1 MTIGSPIHRPRI
13 SIAVVEKRKRSEKRN
28 CCVIGEH
35 IRFNEKG
42 LLSYCFAEWQP
53 VVFDMLV
60 VAAAVEFCDRIQ
72 KRPALGWSRDIEL
85 EIPVHEQSRWDAPE
99 VQASLTAA
107 LGFLTGDRWT
117 LNFVS
122 RKSDAIPPQ
131 AQGSFALPAGVGAIL
146 PFSDGMDSR
155 AAATLFAKHWG
166 EDVLCV
172 RLGTKKS
179 DKPRKGKQSLPFTT
193 LPYKVASRGVRLM
206 ESSNRSR
213 GFKFTLVA
221 GIAAYLSKVKTIVV
235 PESGQGALGPALVP
249 VVHAYPDYRNHPSF
263 TDKMESFL
271 AALLKFEVTYT
282 FPRLWFTKGET
293 LKAFADETQNATAWD
308 STWSCW
314 QQNRHVPV
322 DGRKRQCGICAACM
336 LRRTSVHAAGLSEPN
351 DRYVWEN
358 LSAATFE
365 EGAAPSFSK
374 SMGALRQHALAG
386 TLHLEHLAGLAGSA
400 RHSAMLKRN
409 AAQLAS
415 ALGISGD
422 DAETNL
428 AALLYRHR
436 DEWRGFLNSLS
447 PNSFVRQWAGDVS

>member
-1 MTIGSPIHRPRI
+1 MTIGNPIHRPKI
-13 SIAVVEKRKRSEKRN
+13 SVAVVEKRKRSEKRN

-42 LLSYCFAEWQP
+42 LLSYCFAEWKP

-60 VAAAVEFCDRIQ
+60 VAAAVEFCDRLQ

-85 EIPVHEQSRWDAPE
+85 EIPVHEKSRWDAPD

-122 RKSDAIPPQ
+122 RKSAVVPPQ
-131 AQGSFALPAGVGAIL
+131 SQGSFALPAGVGAIL

-155 AAATLFAKHWG
+155 AAATLFAKQSG
-166 EDVLCV
+166 SDVLCV
-172 RLGTKKS
+172 RLGTKKT

-193 LPYKVASRGVRLM
+193 LPYKVQSKSVRLM

-213 GFKFTLVA
+213 GFKFTIVA
-221 GIAAYLSKVKTIVV
+221 GIAAYLSNVKTIVV
-235 PESGQGALGPALVP
+235 PESGQGALGPALIP
-249 VVHAYPDYRNHPSF
+249 VVHAYPDYRNHPTF
-263 TDKMESFL
+263 TDKMERFI
-271 AALLKFEVTYT
+271 AALLKFQVTYT
-282 FPRLWFTKGET
+282 YPRLWFTKGET
-293 LKAFADETQNATAWD
+293 LKAFADEPQNATAWD

-336 LRRTSVHAAGLSEPN
+336 LRRTSVHAAGLSEPK

-365 EGAAPSFSK
+365 GGAAPGFAK
-374 SMGALRQHALAG
+374 SMDALRQHALAG
-386 TLHLEHLAGLAGSA
+386 TLHLEHLAGLADST
-400 RHSAMLKRN
+400 RHSATLRRN
-409 AAQLAS
+409 AIQLAS
-415 ALGISGD
+415 ALGISSD
-422 DAETNL
+422 DAETKL
-428 AALLYRHR
+428 ASLLRRHR
-436 DEWRGFLNSLS
+436 DEWRGFLTSLS
-447 PNSFVRQWAGDVS
+447 ADSFVRQWAGDVS

>member
-1 MTIGSPIHRPRI
+1 MDAQFCIAEIRRPSASVAGQLRVTCRGRRYP
-13 SIAVVEKRKRSEKRN
+13 AV
-28 CCVIGEH
+28 
-35 IRFNEKG
+35 
-42 LLSYCFAEWQP
+42 
-53 VVFDMLV
+53 
-60 VAAAVEFCDRIQ
+60 
-72 KRPALGWSRDIEL
+72 
-85 EIPVHEQSRWDAPE
+85 
-99 VQASLTAA
+99 
-107 LGFLTGDRWT
+107 
-117 LNFVS
+117 
-122 RKSDAIPPQ
+122 
-131 AQGSFALPAGVGAIL
+131 
-146 PFSDGMDSR
+146 DSR
-155 AAATLFAKHWG
+155 AAASLFAKQSAT
-166 EDVLCV
+166 DVLCV
-172 RLGTKKS
+172 RLGTKKA

-193 LPYKVASRGVRLM
+193 LPYKVQSKGVRLI

-221 GIAAYLSKVKTIVV
+221 GIAAYLSNVKTIVV

-263 TDKMESFL
+263 TDKMERFI
-271 AALLKFEVTYT
+271 AALLNFEVTYT

-293 LKAFADETQNATAWD
+293 LRAFADEPQHATAWD

-336 LRRTSVHAAGLSEPN
+336 LRRTSVHAAGLSEPK

-365 EGAAPSFSK
+365 DGAAPGFSK
-374 SMGALRQHALAG
+374 SRGALRQHALAG

-409 AAQLAS
+409 AIQLANS
-415 ALGISGD
+415 LGISGG
-422 DAETNL
+422 DAENNL
-428 AALLYRHR
+428 ASLLCRHR
-436 DEWRGFLNSLS
+436 DEWRAFLDSLS

>member
-1 MTIGSPIHRPRI
+1 MTIGNPVYRPKLT
-13 SIAVVEKRKRSEKRN
+13 IAVVEKRRRGEKRE

-60 VAAAVEFCDRIQ
+60 VAAAVEFCDRFQ

-85 EIPVHEQSRWDAPE
+85 EIPVHEKSRWDAQA
-99 VQASLTAA
+99 VQSSLTAA

-122 RKSDAIPPQ
+122 KKSDAVPPQ

-155 AAATLFAKHWG
+155 AAATLAAKQIG
-166 EDVLCV
+166 ADVLCV
-172 RLGTKKS
+172 RLGAKKS
-179 DKPRKGKQSLPFTT
+179 DKPRKGSQSLPFTT
-193 LPYKVASRGVRLM
+193 LPYKVASTGVRLT

-221 GIAAYLSKVKTIVV
+221 GIAAYLSNVKTIVV

-263 TDKMESFL
+263 TDKMETFI
-271 AALLKFEVTYT
+271 AALLNFQVSYT

-293 LKAFADETQNATAWD
+293 LKAFANETHNATAWD

-365 EGAAPSFSK
+365 EGAAAGFNK
-374 SMGALRQHALAG
+374 SMKALRQHALAG

-415 ALGISGD
+415 ALGISAE
-422 DAETNL
+422 DADANL
-428 AALLYRHR
+428 NGLLRRHR
-436 DEWRGFLNSLS
+436 DEWRGFLDSLGQK
-447 PNSFVRQWAGDVS
+447 SFVREWAGDVS